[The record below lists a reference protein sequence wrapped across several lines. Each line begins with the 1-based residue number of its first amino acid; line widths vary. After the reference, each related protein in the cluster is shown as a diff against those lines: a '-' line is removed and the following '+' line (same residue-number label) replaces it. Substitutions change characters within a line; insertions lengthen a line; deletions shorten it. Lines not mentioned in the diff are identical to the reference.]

1 MKALSWKMGRR
12 FRSVRGGMWRRR
24 TGISHP
30 LFKIRYFIAAH
41 LFSLIGVDHGPVG
54 PAFQIQDL
62 IEIEYLFMVPTH
74 DRNSFLIILFLL
86 FFCYFKKFL

>member
-1 MKALSWKMGRR
+1 MAAHK
-12 FRSVRGGMWRRR
+12 
-24 TGISHP
+24 GISHP
-30 LFKIRYFIAAH
+30 LFEIRYFIAAH

-54 PAFQIQDL
+54 PALQIQDL

-86 FFCYFKKFL
+86 FSCYFKKFL